1 MDGETIK
8 IISEAIED
16 NEDYLNAIMR
26 ELAHEHGMEVA
37 INVMVNLSTTLLAKA
52 LLMAKDDDSRMNITH
67 IAAMQVEHKLDEGKV
82 VVETATAIL
91 KAMGRGQTCQPLP
104 PKKSA

>member
-8 IISEAIED
+8 VIAEAIE
-16 NEDYLNAIMR
+16 NGEDYLNSTMR
-26 ELAHEHGMEVA
+26 KLAHEHGMEVA

-52 LLMAKDDDSRMNITH
+52 LLMAKDDDSRVNITY

-104 PKKSA
+104 PKKD